1 MSLRQI
7 LYTSQSAPPMTEVGC
22 RDILAKSHENNRRD
36 GITGL
41 LVLLPN
47 GTFVQILEGERS
59 VLQSTMQRIERD
71 PRHNNVGVIFDI
83 EVPQRSF
90 ADWEMGFRAPGEDEV
105 ADMAGHRNTAS
116 AGDLRALFDC
126 NSPAHAVMR
135 TICNA
140 NLSKLSA

>member
-7 LYTSQSAPPMTEVGC
+7 LYTSQSAPPMTDNGC
-22 RDILAKSHENNRRD
+22 RNILAKSHENNRRD

-47 GTFVQILEGERS
+47 GTFVQILEGE
-59 VLQSTMQRIERD
+59 QSNLHRMMRRIERD
-71 PRHNNVGVIFDI
+71 PRHDNVGVVFDI

-90 ADWEMGFRAPGEDEV
+90 ADWEMGFRAPREDDV
-105 ADMAGHRNTAS
+105 ADMAGHRNTKS
-116 AGDLRALFDC
+116 AGELRALFDC

-135 TICNA
+135 TICEA
-140 NLSKLSA
+140 NLSKSYA